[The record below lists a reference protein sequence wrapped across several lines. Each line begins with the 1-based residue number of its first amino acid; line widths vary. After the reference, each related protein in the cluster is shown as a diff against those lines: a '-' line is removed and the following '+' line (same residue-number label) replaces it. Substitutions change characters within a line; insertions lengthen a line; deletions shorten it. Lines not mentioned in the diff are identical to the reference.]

1 MPVSGG
7 WTLTRASSYST
18 YVAVAA
24 RGVAQRG
31 VIHSVFPAAA
41 NIIFPGGFVLSLN
54 AITSPRMPNG
64 LQLSTPPGT
73 FPFPVLRA
81 GMPVLFGAQRLLIE
95 AVDCSIDLSCCSDW
109 DPHIERPAQLDME
122 IVAKNRDWLLAWCV
136 RAPQALLPVPQTGSP
151 PGVPLHFCAMHEEK
165 CSGYLSPRQ
174 GSPGGCQVH
183 NVRSMA
189 QYLCGRGVGL
199 TPTGDDILA
208 GWMAVNWLLY
218 GPLTWFL
225 EACQQIVAVA
235 KQQTHLLSQCW
246 LSYAATGDVAT
257 PIKALLDALTKED
270 DAQLAASM
278 EAVLSMGAT
287 SGRDLIQGIMLGLV
301 GHAIHNENLIHRHS
315 A

>member
-18 YVAVAA
+18 YVAVVA

-64 LQLSTPPGT
+64 LQLSTPPDT

-81 GMPVLFGAQRLLIE
+81 GMSVLCGAQRLLIE

-109 DPHIERPAQLDME
+109 DPHIERPDQLDMK
-122 IVAKNRDWLLAWCV
+122 IVTKNKEWLLKH
-136 RAPQALLPVPQTGSP
+136 VP
-151 PGVPLHFCAMHEEK
+151 AMDLQLTWEQ
-165 CSGYLSPRQ
+165 S
-174 GSPGGCQVH
+174 VH

-246 LSYAATGDVAT
+246 LSYAAKGDVAT

-287 SGRDLIQGIMLGLV
+287 SGRDLIQGIVLGLV
-301 GHAIHNENLIHRHS
+301 GQAIHNENLIHRHS
-315 A
+315 T

>member
-18 YVAVAA
+18 YVAVVA

-41 NIIFPGGFVLSLN
+41 NIIFPGDFVLSLN
-54 AITSPRMPNG
+54 AISSPRMPNG

-73 FPFPVLRA
+73 FPFPVLHA

-95 AVDCSIDLSCCSDW
+95 AVDCSFDLSCCSEW
-109 DPHIERPAQLDME
+109 DPHIERPDQLDMKV
-122 IVAKNRDWLLAWCV
+122 VAKNKEWLLKHV
-136 RAPQALLPVPQTGSP
+136 PALDLQLTWDQP
-151 PGVPLHFCAMHEEK
+151 
-165 CSGYLSPRQ
+165 
-174 GSPGGCQVH
+174 VH

-218 GPLTWFL
+218 GPLTCFL

-257 PIKALLDALTKED
+257 PVKALLDALTKED

-287 SGRDLIQGIMLGLV
+287 SGRDLIQGIVLGLV
-301 GHAIHNENLIHRHS
+301 GQAIHTENPIHRHS
-315 A
+315 TWFT

>member
-1 MPVSGG
+1 
-7 WTLTRASSYST
+7 
-18 YVAVAA
+18 
-24 RGVAQRG
+24 
-31 VIHSVFPAAA
+31 
-41 NIIFPGGFVLSLN
+41 
-54 AITSPRMPNG
+54 
-64 LQLSTPPGT
+64 
-73 FPFPVLRA
+73 
-81 GMPVLFGAQRLLIE
+81 
-95 AVDCSIDLSCCSDW
+95 
-109 DPHIERPAQLDME
+109 
-122 IVAKNRDWLLAWCV
+122 
-136 RAPQALLPVPQTGSP
+136 
-151 PGVPLHFCAMHEEK
+151 
-165 CSGYLSPRQ
+165 
-174 GSPGGCQVH
+174 
-183 NVRSMA
+183 MA

-287 SGRDLIQGIMLGLV
+287 SGRDLIQGIVLGLV
-301 GHAIHNENLIHRHS
+301 GQAIHNENLIHQHS
-315 A
+315 I

>member
-1 MPVSGG
+1 M
-7 WTLTRASSYST
+7 TTASSYST
-18 YVAVAA
+18 YVAAVA
-24 RGVAQRG
+24 RGVPQRG
-31 VIHSVFPAAA
+31 AIHSVFPAAA
-41 NIIFPGGFVLSLN
+41 NITFPGDFVLSLN
-54 AITSPRMPNG
+54 AVTAPRMPNG
-64 LQLSTPPGT
+64 LQLSTPAGT

-95 AVDCSIDLSCCSDW
+95 AADCSLDLSCCSEW
-109 DPHIERPAQLDME
+109 DPHIERPDQLDMKV
-122 IVAKNRDWLLAWCV
+122 VAKNKEWLLKHV
-136 RAPQALLPVPQTGSP
+136 PALDLQLTWDQP
-151 PGVPLHFCAMHEEK
+151 
-165 CSGYLSPRQ
+165 
-174 GSPGGCQVH
+174 VH

-218 GPLTWFL
+218 GPLTCFL

-257 PIKALLDALTKED
+257 PVKALLDALTKED

-287 SGRDLIQGIMLGLV
+287 SGRDLIQGIVLGLV
-301 GHAIHNENLIHRHS
+301 GQAIHTENPIYRHS
-315 A
+315 TWFT

>member
-18 YVAVAA
+18 YVAVVA

-95 AVDCSIDLSCCSDW
+95 AVDCSFDLSCCSEW
-109 DPHIERPAQLDME
+109 DPHIERPDQLDMKV
-122 IVAKNRDWLLAWCV
+122 VAKNKEWLLKHV
-136 RAPQALLPVPQTGSP
+136 PALDLQLTWDQP
-151 PGVPLHFCAMHEEK
+151 
-165 CSGYLSPRQ
+165 
-174 GSPGGCQVH
+174 VH

-218 GPLTWFL
+218 GPLTCFL

>member
-18 YVAVAA
+18 YAAVVA

-95 AVDCSIDLSCCSDW
+95 AVDCSLDLSCCSEW
-109 DPHIERPAQLDME
+109 DPHIERPDQLDMKV
-122 IVAKNRDWLLAWCV
+122 VAKNKEWLLKHV
-136 RAPQALLPVPQTGSP
+136 PALDLQLTGDQP
-151 PGVPLHFCAMHEEK
+151 
-165 CSGYLSPRQ
+165 
-174 GSPGGCQVH
+174 VH

-287 SGRDLIQGIMLGLV
+287 SGRDLIQGIELGLE
-301 GHAIHNENLIHRHS
+301 GYLR
-315 A
+315 

>member
-18 YVAVAA
+18 YVAVVA

-64 LQLSTPPGT
+64 LHLSTPPGT

-95 AVDCSIDLSCCSDW
+95 AVDCSLDLSCCRAW
-109 DPHIERPAQLDME
+109 DSHIERPDQLDMK
-122 IVAKNRDWLLAWCV
+122 IVTKNKEWLLKHVPALDPQSAW
-136 RAPQALLPVPQTGSP
+136 LPVPQTGNQADCGS
-151 PGVPLHFCAMHEEK
+151 GVQ
-165 CSGYLSPRQ
+165 Y
-174 GSPGGCQVH
+174 
-183 NVRSMA
+183 VRSMA

-270 DAQLAASM
+270 DVQLAASM

-287 SGRDLIQGIMLGLV
+287 SGRDLIQGIVLGLV
-301 GHAIHNENLIHRHS
+301 GQAIHNENLIHRHS
-315 A
+315 T

>member
-18 YVAVAA
+18 YVAVVA

-95 AVDCSIDLSCCSDW
+95 AVDCSFDLSCCSEW
-109 DPHIERPAQLDME
+109 DPHIARPDQLDMKV
-122 IVAKNRDWLLAWCV
+122 VAKNKEWLLKHV
-136 RAPQALLPVPQTGSP
+136 PALDLQLTWDQP
-151 PGVPLHFCAMHEEK
+151 
-165 CSGYLSPRQ
+165 
-174 GSPGGCQVH
+174 VH

-218 GPLTWFL
+218 GPLTCFL

-257 PIKALLDALTKED
+257 PVKALLDALTKED

-287 SGRDLIQGIMLGLV
+287 SGRDLIQGIVLGLA
-301 GHAIHNENLIHRHS
+301 GQAIHNENLIYRHS
-315 A
+315 TWFT

>member
-18 YVAVAA
+18 YVALVA

-41 NIIFPGGFVLSLN
+41 NIIFPGDFVLSLN
-54 AITSPRMPNG
+54 AISSPRMPNG

-73 FPFPVLRA
+73 FPFPVLHT

-95 AVDCSIDLSCCSDW
+95 AVDCSFDLSCCSEW
-109 DPHIERPAQLDME
+109 DPHIARPDQLDMKV
-122 IVAKNRDWLLAWCV
+122 VAKNKEWLLKHV
-136 RAPQALLPVPQTGSP
+136 PALDLQLTWDQP
-151 PGVPLHFCAMHEEK
+151 
-165 CSGYLSPRQ
+165 
-174 GSPGGCQVH
+174 VH

-218 GPLTWFL
+218 GPLTCFL

-246 LSYAATGDVAT
+246 LSYAAAGDVAS

-287 SGRDLIQGIMLGLV
+287 SGRDLIQGIVLGLE
-301 GHAIHNENLIHRHS
+301 G
-315 A
+315 

>member
-18 YVAVAA
+18 YAAVVA

-64 LQLSTPPGT
+64 LQLSALPGT

-95 AVDCSIDLSCCSDW
+95 AVDCSLDLSSCTQW
-109 DPHIERPAQLDME
+109 NPHIERPSQLDME
-122 IVAKNRDWLLAWCV
+122 IVERNKEWLLEHVPW
-136 RAPQALLPVPQTGSP
+136 LPVWGTGN
-151 PGVPLHFCAMHEEK
+151 HAYC
-165 CSGYLSPRQ
+165 
-174 GSPGGCQVH
+174 GS
-183 NVRSMA
+183 VRCMA
-189 QYLCGRGVGL
+189 QFLCGRGVGL

-218 GPLTWFL
+218 GPSAWLL
-225 EACQQIVAVA
+225 EACQEVVTVA

-246 LSYAATGDVAT
+246 LGYAAAGNVAM

-270 DAQLAASM
+270 DIQLAAAM
-278 EAVLSMGAT
+278 QAVLSMGAT
-287 SGRDLIQGIMLGLV
+287 SGHDLMQGILSGLA
-301 GHAIHNENLIHRHS
+301 GYPQGPIHCKEETI
-315 A
+315 

>member
-18 YVAVAA
+18 YVAVVA

-41 NIIFPGGFVLSLN
+41 NIIFPGDFILSLN

-95 AVDCSIDLSCCSDW
+95 AVDCSFDLSCCSEW
-109 DPHIERPAQLDME
+109 DPHIERPDQLDMKV
-122 IVAKNRDWLLAWCV
+122 VAKNKEWLLKHV
-136 RAPQALLPVPQTGSP
+136 PALDLQLTWDQP
-151 PGVPLHFCAMHEEK
+151 
-165 CSGYLSPRQ
+165 
-174 GSPGGCQVH
+174 VH

-218 GPLTWFL
+218 GPLTCFL

-257 PIKALLDALTKED
+257 PVKALLDALTKED

-287 SGRDLIQGIMLGLV
+287 SGRDLIQGIVLGLV
-301 GHAIHNENLIHRHS
+301 GQAIHTENPIHRHS
-315 A
+315 TWFT

>member
-54 AITSPRMPNG
+54 AITSTRMPNG
-64 LQLSTPPGT
+64 LQLSTSPGT

-95 AVDCSIDLSCCSDW
+95 AVDCSLDLSCCSEW
-109 DPHIERPAQLDME
+109 DPHIERPDQLDMK
-122 IVAKNRDWLLAWCV
+122 IVTKNKEWLLKHVPALDLQSAW
-136 RAPQALLPVPQTGSP
+136 LPVWGTGNQADCGS
-151 PGVPLHFCAMHEEK
+151 GVQ
-165 CSGYLSPRQ
+165 Y
-174 GSPGGCQVH
+174 
-183 NVRSMA
+183 VRSMA

-246 LSYAATGDVAT
+246 LSYAAKGDVAT

-287 SGRDLIQGIMLGLV
+287 SGRDLIQGIVLGLV
-301 GHAIHNENLIHRHS
+301 DHTIHDENLIHRHS
-315 A
+315 T

>member
-18 YVAVAA
+18 YVALVA
-24 RGVAQRG
+24 RGAAQRG

-41 NIIFPGGFVLSLN
+41 NIIFPGDFVLSLN
-54 AITSPRMPNG
+54 AISSPRMPNG

-95 AVDCSIDLSCCSDW
+95 AVDCSFDLSCCSEW
-109 DPHIERPAQLDME
+109 DPHIERPDQLDMKV
-122 IVAKNRDWLLAWCV
+122 VAKNKEWLLKHV
-136 RAPQALLPVPQTGSP
+136 SALDLQLTWDQP
-151 PGVPLHFCAMHEEK
+151 
-165 CSGYLSPRQ
+165 
-174 GSPGGCQVH
+174 VH

-218 GPLTWFL
+218 GPLTCFL

-287 SGRDLIQGIMLGLV
+287 SGRDLIQGIVLGLV
-301 GHAIHNENLIHRHS
+301 G
-315 A
+315 